1 MRKGVNRRGGVY
13 DSKAEAGHYST
24 LLLAF
29 LLVLSAL
36 SAQTTGAPKAPQL
49 NSVKA
54 SVSDPA
60 SSRQHPIAAGLEEN
74 AKSKDRPVQGRTDR
88 ESPAIHSVAFAKMH
102 AAVPHRNPEMTSKLP
117 LGSAR
122 CGHVNV

>member
-13 DSKAEAGHYST
+13 DSKAEARDYST

-36 SAQTTGAPKAPQL
+36 SVQTTGAPKAPQL

-60 SSRQHPIAAGLEEN
+60 SSASIP
-74 AKSKDRPVQGRTDR
+74 
-88 ESPAIHSVAFAKMH
+88 SPQD
-102 AAVPHRNPEMTSKLP
+102 
-117 LGSAR
+117 
-122 CGHVNV
+122 